1 MKFPM
6 VKHVQNIYYKIKSE
20 LINYKAGENLS
31 ALFHFIVF
39 LKCLRS
45 EGKIYHY
52 QAYEFLKGQKS
63 HVYIEKIFLP
73 PILYLVPSINMPG
86 ACSAKF
92 FHSLR

>member
-45 EGKIYHY
+45 EGKIYRY
-52 QAYEFLKGQKS
+52 QAYEFLKGQKFMF
-63 HVYIEKIFLP
+63 ILKNLFATNFLP
-73 PILYLVPSINMPG
+73 
-86 ACSAKF
+86 
-92 FHSLR
+92 SLLPLI